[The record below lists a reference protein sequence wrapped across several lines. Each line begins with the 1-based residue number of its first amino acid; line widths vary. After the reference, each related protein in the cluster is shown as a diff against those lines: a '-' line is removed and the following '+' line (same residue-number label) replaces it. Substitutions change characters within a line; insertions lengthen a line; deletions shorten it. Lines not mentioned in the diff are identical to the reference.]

1 MVASWRL
8 PTVADATILPY
19 STLLYCPPALLDFTL
34 LPREEAPTFAV
45 VQLRLQLRD
54 AEEAMARRQQQ
65 QVRKTEEA
73 MVRRLRL
80 LETQVHDG
88 RPNLTVAQP

>member
-1 MVASWRL
+1 M
-8 PTVADATILPY
+8 
-19 STLLYCPPALLDFTL
+19 
-34 LPREEAPTFAV
+34 
-45 VQLRLQLRD
+45 VQLRLQLRG

-80 LETQVHDG
+80 LETQAHDA
-88 RPNLTVAQP
+88 RSNLTVAQP

>member
-1 MVASWRL
+1 VA
-8 PTVADATILPY
+8 
-19 STLLYCPPALLDFTL
+19 
-34 LPREEAPTFAV
+34 
-45 VQLRLQLRD
+45 QLRLQLRD

-88 RPNLTVAQP
+88 QPNLTMAQL

>member
-1 MVASWRL
+1 MLVPLCDCCERA
-8 PTVADATILPY
+8 
-19 STLLYCPPALLDFTL
+19 
-34 LPREEAPTFAV
+34 EAV
-45 VQLRLQLRD
+45 VDCDSASTGGSPGLKREMRACGRAEEPAVAQLRLQLRD

-88 RPNLTVAQP
+88 QPNLTMAQL